1 MLMSKL
7 TWLWR
12 KSWILMRFTP
22 VFLQPLVPSFDERAE
37 HSPKL
42 ARAIKAWKCVI
53 DSERAGEM
61 TPEEV
66 ADWKA
71 SFGAK

>member
-1 MLMSKL
+1 MLMSRL

-12 KSWILMRFTP
+12 KTWILMRFTP
-22 VFLQPLVPSFDERAE
+22 VFLQPLVLGFDERAE
-37 HSPKL
+37 HSPML
-42 ARAIKAWKCVI
+42 AQAIKAWKRVI
-53 DSERAGEM
+53 DSEKAGEM